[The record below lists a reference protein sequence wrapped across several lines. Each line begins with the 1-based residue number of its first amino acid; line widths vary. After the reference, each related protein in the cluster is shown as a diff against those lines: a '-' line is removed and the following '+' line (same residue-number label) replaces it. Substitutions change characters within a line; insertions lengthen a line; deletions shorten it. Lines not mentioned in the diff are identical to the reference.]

1 MLDLPGP
8 GEFFSLESGLSVS
21 SRVSINGEG
30 NMQLRHISP
39 RSIDWMDAM
48 DEGSGGRGWEKL
60 APEERIKLLRERR
73 DEGGGYARQ
82 FQRAGGQGF
91 ELGSPSR

>member
-1 MLDLPGP
+1 
-8 GEFFSLESGLSVS
+8 
-21 SRVSINGEG
+21 
-30 NMQLRHISP
+30 
-39 RSIDWMDAM
+39 M
-48 DEGSGGRGWEKL
+48 DEGAGGRGWEKL